1 MATGRSGEAGG
12 THRCFDLMKHIG
24 GSLSQ
29 EQSDYGYSVQKG
41 EFNYSNACKWEDMG

>member
-1 MATGRSGEAGG
+1 MLRSNE
-12 THRCFDLMKHIG
+12 THSFG
-24 GSLSQ
+24 VSLSQ